1 MTDFPAETA
10 ASTAGGVMTERS
22 GAGVGV
28 DTVPAGAVILVRNTG
43 AVTHTLTLV
52 SGWTVDGRAVTA
64 RTIVLTTLQI
74 KAFRIRQEDGDANGR
89 VNMWSDVNAGA
100 VTDCKYYVLGGV

>member
-1 MTDFPAETA
+1 MTDFPAENA
-10 ASTAGGVMTERS
+10 ASTAGALLTERS

-28 DTVPAGAVILVRNTG
+28 DTVPAGAVIVARNTDT
-43 AVTHTLTLV
+43 VTHTLTLV

-74 KAFRIRQEDGDANGR
+74 KSFRIRPEDQDANGR
-89 VNMWSDVNAGA
+89 VNMWVDVNAGT
-100 VTDCKYYVLGGV
+100 VTLLKYYVLGGV